1 MMCSVYSCLCAYT
14 CFGDTD
20 LLGRFEKRTNE
31 RKDNTLIRMCVFAG
45 LVWRDSSICFGNWGA
60 SRKTVFQTE
69 QQFFVILFR
78 AQMKQA
84 LHAAYLITSK
94 FILIWIVD
102 VDMCVCDMCVI
113 NQIYLLQTN
122 TQLLLCTVF
131 VVEILGLIFI
141 ISKFSIPRTLFC
153 KYLHRLIYAGK

>member
-60 SRKTVFQTE
+60 SPKTVFQTE

-102 VDMCVCDMCVI
+102 VDMCVCMRFKNTDKIVIKFICFKLTHNCYCV
-113 NQIYLLQTN
+113 QFL
-122 TQLLLCTVF
+122 
-131 VVEILGLIFI
+131 
-141 ISKFSIPRTLFC
+141 
-153 KYLHRLIYAGK
+153 